1 VKRGQFLYAGIFLA
15 FTLSVCASAP
25 PAAAQ
30 VQGKSTL
37 GTISGVVRDS
47 GGIPQLGATVELASE
62 TPGNLLTRQFLTNTQ
77 GLFHAENLAPGLY
90 SIRVTLVGYLP
101 GLEKHIQIS
110 SNLTTI
116 VRVELESLYASIEQL
131 RRVPTAAAVEP
142 DDWKWVLRSSSSMR
156 PILQWHEEDTDT
168 STGIVATSDIPGG
181 RDPLGR
187 VELTSGARRP
197 GSVSNIDGAPATAF
211 AYDQRIDG
219 SNQLVFAGQAS
230 YDEDTPGGGLA
241 ALWLPTGS
249 LSNGPRSTV
258 VLRESK
264 ITPDGLLFRGVRL
277 DQSGT
282 LTFGDRSLLRVGGE
296 YVLVGAGQSASAL
309 RPRVKWETQVAPNW
323 YLDAVYAA
331 LPMTVWEADGSF
343 SDMNAPPPSALGAA
357 VDQLDSFP
365 ALMWRRGRAVLESGT
380 HEEISA
386 EHRMGSDG
394 ILQIAAF
401 HDDNSNVALFGKG
414 QDMPAPDYF
423 QDMYSKEFAYDGGS
437 SVSWGAR
444 AALREKLTEDLEL
457 TAIYA
462 FSGALTPVGAP
473 DGALRDALRTLPRQS
488 AAMKITGKIPGSGT
502 KLTAGYK
509 WVSGS
514 ALSRVDPYGEGI
526 FDVNPYLHVGVRQ
539 PLPWFTVAHMEAMAE
554 CDNLLAQGY
563 VPMTTPEGQMLLVPA
578 FRSIRGGLSF
588 QF

>member
-1 VKRGQFLYAGIFLA
+1 
-15 FTLSVCASAP
+15 
-25 PAAAQ
+25 
-30 VQGKSTL
+30 
-37 GTISGVVRDS
+37 
-47 GGIPQLGATVELASE
+47 
-62 TPGNLLTRQFLTNTQ
+62 
-77 GLFHAENLAPGLY
+77 
-90 SIRVTLVGYLP
+90 
-101 GLEKHIQIS
+101 
-110 SNLTTI
+110 
-116 VRVELESLYASIEQL
+116 L
-131 RRVPTAAAVEP
+131 RRVPTTGVVEP
-142 DDWKWVLRSSSSMR
+142 DDWKWVLRSASGMR

-168 STGIVATSDIPGG
+168 STAVVGTSDIPGG
-181 RDPLGR
+181 RGPLGR
-187 VELTSGARRP
+187 VEVMSGARRP
-197 GSVSNIDGAPATAF
+197 GSISNIDGAPETAF
-211 AYDQRIDG
+211 AYDQSIDG
-219 SNQLVFAGQAS
+219 SNQLIFAGQAS

-249 LSNGPRSTV
+249 LDNGPRSTV

-264 ITPDGLLFRGVRL
+264 ITPDGLMFRGVRL
-277 DQSGT
+277 DQTGT
-282 LTFGDRSLLRVGGE
+282 LTLGDRSLLRVGTE
-296 YVLVGAGQSASAL
+296 FVLVGAGASASAL

-323 YLDAVYAA
+323 YVDAVFAS
-331 LPMTVWEADGSF
+331 LPVNVWESDGSF
-343 SDMNAPPPSALGAA
+343 SDLNAPPPSVLAAA

-365 ALMWRRGRAVLESGT
+365 ALMWRQGRAVLENGT
-380 HEEISA
+380 HEEISV
-386 EHRMGSDG
+386 EHKLGSDG
-394 ILQIAAF
+394 TLQIAAF
-401 HDDNSNVALFGKG
+401 HDDNTHVALFGKG

-462 FSGALTPVGAP
+462 FSGALAPVGAP

-488 AAMKITGKIPGSGT
+488 AAMKITGKIPRSGT

-509 WVSGS
+509 WTSGE

-526 FDVNPYLHVGVRQ
+526 FDVNPYLHVGIRQ
-539 PLPWFTVAHMEAMAE
+539 ALPWFTTAHLEAMAE

-578 FRSIRGGLSF
+578 FRSLRGGLSL